1 MIQTAPKGKPYQ
13 KLVTAADGHIV
24 TRMFLNKLNSITCS
38 GCGQTINIGDYTQGC
53 LYCDSMFCEIC
64 ITNGTF
70 EHHRNNCEHYK
81 DEE

>member
-1 MIQTAPKGKPYQ
+1 MIQTAPNGKPYQ

-24 TRMFLNKLNSITCS
+24 TRMF
-38 GCGQTINIGDYTQGC
+38 
-53 LYCDSMFCEIC
+53 CEIC

-70 EHHRNNCEHYK
+70 ERHRNNCEHYK

>member
-1 MIQTAPKGKPYQ
+1 MRSVKKGSTLMIQTAPNGKPYQ

-24 TRMFLNKLNSITCS
+24 TRMF
-38 GCGQTINIGDYTQGC
+38 
-53 LYCDSMFCEIC
+53 CEIC

-70 EHHRNNCEHYK
+70 ERHRNNCEHYK